1 MYILYQ
7 YLYYTL
13 LSCMSIKLQNS
24 HYNQDRNQTVLPLYC
39 LKRRGG
45 NFIVEA
51 VMGRSDLSM
60 KSSVIPA
67 QLRLIWVTPIWMRT
81 DRELAK

>member
-1 MYILYQ
+1 MYSLSILILHSSFVYV
-7 YLYYTL
+7 YKTAKF
-13 LSCMSIKLQNS
+13 SLQS
-24 HYNQDRNQTVLPLYC
+24 GPGPDGLPLYC